1 MRSTLKITSAMKLVA
16 ASELRKVQRIAETL
30 IPYAEAL
37 DDIMATVG
45 GGPTR
50 RNVSSDPARLDVP
63 PVPAPQRPRTAI
75 VAVASNNSLC
85 GAFNVNV
92 IRHALAEAAANPGAV
107 LFPVGRKMTD
117 ALRAA
122 GYAVDGDRYGLIAKP
137 TYEAAAEFAAELLQ
151 RCEAGE
157 FDRVLLV
164 YTHYHSAG
172 VQKPTTQVWLP
183 FGEVPASAGMTKDS
197 HSGQAERDPEPLGE
211 SESPATKNDT
221 DYIIEPSPEG
231 VVERIMPLLLRLQIY
246 TMLLDSAQSEQ
257 AARTIAMQA
266 ASDNAE
272 DLLAEL
278 TLEYNKSRQQK
289 ITAEILDLVAASE
302 A

>member
-1 MRSTLKITSAMKLVA
+1 VRSTLKITSAMKLVA

-50 RNVSSDPARLDVP
+50 RNVSSDPA
-63 PVPAPQRPRTAI
+63 PQRPRTAI

-107 LFPVGRKMTD
+107 LFPVGRKMAD

-122 GYAVDGDRYGLIAKP
+122 GYEVDGDRYGLIAKP

-183 FGEVPASAGMTKDS
+183 FDC
-197 HSGQAERDPEPLGE
+197 HSGLDP
-211 SESPATKNDT
+211 ESPATEIDT

-231 VVERIMPLLLRLQIY
+231 VVERILPLLQRLQIY

>member
-1 MRSTLKITSAMKLVA
+1 MSSLREIKDRIGSVRSTLKITSAMKLVA

-50 RNVSSDPARLDVP
+50 RSVSSD
-63 PVPAPQRPRTAI
+63 PAPQRPRTAI

-107 LFPVGRKMTD
+107 LFPVGRKMAD

-183 FGEVPASAGMTKDS
+183 FGEIPASAGMTKDS
-197 HSGQAERDPEPLGE
+197 HSGQAERDPEPPSVE
-211 SESPATKNDT
+211 IDT